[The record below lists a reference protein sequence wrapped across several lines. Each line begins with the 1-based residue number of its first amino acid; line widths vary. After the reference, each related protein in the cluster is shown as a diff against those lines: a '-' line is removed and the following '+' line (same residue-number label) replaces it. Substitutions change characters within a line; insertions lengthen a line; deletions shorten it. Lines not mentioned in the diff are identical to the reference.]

1 MASPAP
7 TDPLVEAIAERLL
20 EKLEERG
27 MVLVAHKEGNDRS
40 VLTPRQ
46 AAREVGVADKKIY
59 DAIYS
64 GELKHTVSGNRY
76 RIRRSDLEAWEER
89 R

>member
-1 MASPAP
+1 MASGAP
-7 TDPLVEAIAERLL
+7 TDPLADAIAERLF

-27 MVLVAHKEGNDRS
+27 MVLTHKKENGRS

-46 AAREVGVADKKIY
+46 AAREIGVADKKIY

-64 GELKHTVSGNRY
+64 GELRHTVSGNRY
-76 RIRRSDLEAWEER
+76 RIRRADLEAWEEGR
-89 R
+89 